1 MTMSMSLLKSTVLR
15 STGAS
20 RLIVTALLIGSAS
33 LLGCNPPTNDPNILY
48 SDDHKDPIKKLETD
62 KIIDSRRMAYQQTFY
77 VPVYSN
83 IHVDEDNPKVMLSAT
98 LSIRNSS
105 LDHSIYV
112 TKIDYYNTT
121 GDFVRPYLTKMIELP
136 PMGTLN
142 YIVERMDDSGGDGAN
157 FVVTIEGGDAKLNP
171 VIEAIMIG
179 SYSNKGFAFS
189 TTATP
194 IPAGEHPTAKP
205 THP

>member
-1 MTMSMSLLKSTVLR
+1 MTMSTSMLIQSMMRRVPARPLLATAILLVS
-15 STGAS
+15 
-20 RLIVTALLIGSAS
+20 TALV
-33 LLGCNPPTNDPNILY
+33 GCNPPTNDPNILY
-48 SDDHKDPIKKLETD
+48 SDDHKDPIKELETD
-62 KIIDSRRMAYQQTFY
+62 KVIDSKRMAYQQTFY

-112 TKIDYYNTT
+112 TKIDYYNTK
-121 GDFVRPYLTKMIELP
+121 GAFVRPYLTKMIELP

-157 FVVTIEGGDAKLNP
+157 FVVTIEGGNANLNP
-171 VIEAIMIG
+171 VIETIMIG
-179 SYSNKGFAFS
+179 SFSNKGFAFS

-194 IPAGEHPTAKP
+194 IETTENTSKTPTKP
-205 THP
+205 

>member
-1 MTMSMSLLKSTVLR
+1 MTMSMSMLIRTMKRPTIARRLTATAILLGS
-15 STGAS
+15 
-20 RLIVTALLIGSAS
+20 IVVA
-33 LLGCNPPTNDPNILY
+33 GCNPPTNDPNILY
-48 SDDHKDPIKKLETD
+48 SDDHKDPIKELETD
-62 KIIDSRRMAYQQTFY
+62 KVIDSKRMPYQQTFY

-112 TKIDYYNTT
+112 TKIDYYNTK

-157 FVVTIEGGDAKLNP
+157 FVVSIEGDDTNLSP

-179 SYSNKGFAFS
+179 SFSNKGFAFN

-194 IPAGEHPTAKP
+194 IVVSEQSTKNPTNQ
-205 THP
+205 

>member
-1 MTMSMSLLKSTVLR
+1 MRIRSL
-15 STGAS
+15 
-20 RLIVTALLIGSAS
+20 IAS
-33 LLGCNPPTNDPNILY
+33 LFVVLALSGCNPPTSDPNILY
-48 SDDHKDPIKKLETD
+48 TDDHKDPIKKLETD
-62 KIIDSRRMAYQQTFY
+62 KVIDSSKMPYQQTFY

-83 IHVDEDNPKVMLSAT
+83 IHADEDNPKVMLSAT

-112 TKIDYYNTT
+112 KKIDYYNTT
-121 GDFVRPYLTKMIELP
+121 GDFVRPYLSKMIELP

-157 FVVTIEGGDAKLNP
+157 FVVYIEAPTTQVSP

-189 TTATP
+189 TTGTP
-194 IPAGEHPTAKP
+194 ISPPETTKEPSS
-205 THP
+205 

>member
-1 MTMSMSLLKSTVLR
+1 MRIGWM
-15 STGAS
+15 AS
-20 RLIVTALLIGSAS
+20 AILIAVSGLS
-33 LLGCNPPTNDPNILY
+33 GCNSPTHDPNILY
-48 SDDHKDPIKKLETD
+48 TDDHKDPIKALETD
-62 KIIDSRRMAYQQTFY
+62 KIIDSKRMPYQQTFY
-77 VPVYSN
+77 VPIYSN

-112 TKIDYYNTT
+112 NKIDYYNTK
-121 GDFVRPYLTKMIELP
+121 GEFVRPYLTKMIELP

-142 YIVERMDDSGGDGAN
+142 YIVERMDDSGGEGAN
-157 FVVTIEGGDAKLNP
+157 FVVSVEGPDAKLSP

-189 TTATP
+189 TSATP
-194 IPAGEHPTAKP
+194 ISASEHATQPPTNP
-205 THP
+205 